1 MLGFDLKSF
10 GFLHLCR
17 MAKKLDVILSP
28 LLIDN
33 FTFEN
38 KTTVVIDILR
48 ATTTI
53 CTALENGA
61 SFVYPV
67 ETLEEASRLKQN
79 GYLAAAERNGEK
91 VEGFD
96 LGNSPAEYKPERVR
110 NQSIVLTTTNGTRC
124 IRLSEP
130 SDTILIGAFSNITSL
145 VKYLKKD
152 EQDLILF
159 CAGWK
164 NKVNLEDTLFAGAL
178 ASRLAG
184 DYEWDDDAVELA
196 IDLFKGAKNNMLDY
210 VSKAAHAQRF
220 KKMGVSTDTA
230 YCLQEDTC
238 TVLPVLTDNKL
249 VNIL

>member
-1 MLGFDLKSF
+1 MV
-10 GFLHLCR
+10 
-17 MAKKLDVILSP
+17 KKLDVILSP

-53 CTALENGA
+53 CTALQNGA

-79 GYLAAAERNGEK
+79 GYMAAAERDGTR
-91 VEGFD
+91 VDGFD
-96 LGNSPAEYKPERVR
+96 LGNSPAEYRPDRVA

-124 IRLSEP
+124 IRLSES
-130 SDTILIGAFSNITSL
+130 SDQILVGAFSNISTL
-145 VKYLKKD
+145 ANFLRNDDKD
-152 EQDLILF
+152 LLLF

-178 ASRLAG
+178 ADRLQG
-184 DYEWDDDAVELA
+184 DYQWDDDAVEVA
-196 IDLFKGAKNNMLDY
+196 IDLYKGAQKNLLKY
-210 VSKAAHAQRF
+210 VSKAAHARRF
-220 KKMGVSTDTA
+220 EKMGVSTDTA

-238 TVLPVLTDNKL
+238 DVLPVLRDNKL
-249 VNIL
+249 VNIH

>member
-1 MLGFDLKSF
+1 MS
-10 GFLHLCR
+10 
-17 MAKKLDVILSP
+17 KKLDVILSP

-53 CTALENGA
+53 CTALHNGA

-79 GYLAAAERNGEK
+79 GYLAAAERNGAK

-96 LGNSPAEYKPERVR
+96 LGNSPAEYKSEKVS

-124 IRLSEP
+124 IALSD
-130 SDTILIGAFSNITSL
+130 SSVQIIAGAFSNISTL
-145 VKYLKKD
+145 VEHLEKD
-152 EQDLILF
+152 DHDLLLF

-164 NKVNLEDTLFAGAL
+164 NKVNLEDTLFAGAV
-178 ASRLAG
+178 ADRLEG
-184 DYEWDDDAVELA
+184 TYTWDDDAVEMARDLYLA
-196 IDLFKGAKNNMLDY
+196 AKDDLQSY
-210 VSKAAHAQRF
+210 VKKAAHAQRF
-220 KKMGVSTDTA
+220 AKMGVSADTA

-238 TVLPVLTDNKL
+238 QVLPVLQDNKL